1 VLLVYLFVWISLF
14 SSHPFPVYFS
24 LSVSISFFRIF
35 LSQTASLIDLDQKQI
50 LDYLKDD
57 ESFEY
62 AKAIYEKGMY
72 SGSYAKLTLK
82 NPISSQ
88 DANEIVSVTHT
99 HDDGIL
105 LNAIGSSS
113 STIAGSDGST
123 RTIVY
128 GTVTLPPPSAYV
140 DGGISHLLVHYE
152 KTNNM
157 CRVGGN
163 PKPQMDQCKFFILSY
178 PFV

>member
-1 VLLVYLFVWISLF
+1 MDWFIYLIPPIL
-14 SSHPFPVYFS
+14 
-24 LSVSISFFRIF
+24 SFFLYLPLSF
-35 LSQTASLIDLDQKQI
+35 EFFSQTASLIDLDQKEI
-50 LDYLKDD
+50 LEYLKDD

-163 PKPQMDQCKFFILSY
+163 PKPQMDQCKFFKFSY